1 MTALVPALAWVDP
14 AAAEMG
20 LRPALRRA
28 IRYLEASQL
37 PSGQFPSEM
46 CEGPEMSRC
55 RPEAAIFATTFVVGA
70 LSWAERV
77 GEAPEVA
84 VPRQRALRFLRS
96 QMEPGGLWRYWTAAD
111 PMYEEIPPDL
121 DDTSCVSALL
131 HGHGI
136 PFPDN
141 RELIRGFAGKQ
152 GLFQTWVGHD
162 EPIDCLVN
170 ANVLYYFALR
180 GEELSGV
187 CDELSRR
194 AAAGARP
201 GCSAYYEPALAF
213 AYFVTRAAMEG
224 GARCLQPAV
233 DSLRRALPSLEV
245 PADPLDEALALGV
258 AVQLESC
265 GDAERALAA
274 RLAAG
279 QRADGSWP
287 ARPFFRGPGPSYFGS
302 PALTTAMAA
311 EALAKALHR
320 CGME

>member
-1 MTALVPALAWVDP
+1 MAVIPALAWVDS
-14 AAAEMG
+14 ADAGVG

-28 IRYLEASQL
+28 VSYLEASQL
-37 PSGQFPSEM
+37 PTGQFPSEM
-46 CEGPEMSRC
+46 CEGPQMSRC
-55 RPEAAIFATTFVVGA
+55 RAEAAIFGTTFVVGA
-70 LSWAERV
+70 LSWAERA
-77 GEAPEVA
+77 GEAPDVA
-84 VPRQRALRFLRS
+84 VPKRRALRFLRS
-96 QMEPGGLWRYWTAAD
+96 QMEAGGLWRYWTADD
-111 PMYEEIPPDL
+111 PMHDQIPPDL

-131 HGHGI
+131 HRHGI

-141 RELIRGFAGKQ
+141 RELLRTFADGR
-152 GLFQTWVGHD
+152 GLFQTWIGHD

-187 CDELSRR
+187 CDELNRR
-194 AAAGARP
+194 AAVAARP

-213 AYFVTRAAMEG
+213 AYFVTRTAVEG

-233 DSLRRALPSLEV
+233 DALRRALPSLEV
-245 PADPLDEALALGV
+245 PADPLSEALALGV
-258 AVQLESC
+258 AVQLGSC
-265 GDAERALAA
+265 GDPERALAA

-279 QRADGSWP
+279 QLPDGSWP

-302 PALTTAMAA
+302 AALTTAMAA